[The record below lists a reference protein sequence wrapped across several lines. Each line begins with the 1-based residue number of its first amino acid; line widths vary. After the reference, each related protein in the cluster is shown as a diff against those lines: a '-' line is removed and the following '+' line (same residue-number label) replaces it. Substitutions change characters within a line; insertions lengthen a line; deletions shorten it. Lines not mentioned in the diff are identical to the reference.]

1 MESAGTGS
9 VKSGLAGIEKRV
21 LRNKLTDNHKQHVKQ
36 PGARPSSTLG
46 FTLIELM
53 VVVVIIGVL
62 VAIALPNYTKLK
74 NKAHEAEIKAGVHN
88 IQLSIERFAVDNIG
102 NYPSYLIGGD
112 NASLVI
118 PDQIDFANVPVV
130 VETDPSLASDPM
142 IREGYLSAYP
152 HNPFIRNGKSVYRFQ
167 KGIGDP
173 LRNAYVTSN
182 KAGTR
187 FGPAG
192 NIMGNTLCDPRYT
205 LWLDP
210 QDKDTAEEAHHT
222 WADIQ
227 YEFYD
232 IWQGNLAKPFIPG
245 SFFYKSMGEIIASP
259 DAEDRRDV
267 IDMDGR
273 KAVLPHNNRNDAT
286 IPLNRS
292 MYMLGAWGDTKTKG
306 QDVLGEE
313 PLVIF
318 KYTANM
324 QKKRTGNFTFFFDP
338 GAQNYGMPEV
348 GRNDNKIE
356 LMGIPPW
363 TRGVNKGHVGPLWG
377 SPFGPSEHGF
387 DQVSMGNG
395 NGVRDSI
402 IIVLMSGTNNGE
414 GKIIN

>member
-1 MESAGTGS
+1 MTY
-9 VKSGLAGIEKRV
+9 RH
-21 LRNKLTDNHKQHVKQ
+21 NQ
-36 PGARPSSTLG
+36 PVGQRRASQPFASG

-53 VVVVIIGVL
+53 VVVVVIGAL

-74 NKAHEAEIKAGVHN
+74 NKAREVEIKAGIHN
-88 IQLSIERFAVDNIG
+88 IQLSIERFAVDNRG

-130 VETDPSLASDPM
+130 VETNPAQASDPM

-152 HNPFIRNGKSVYRFQ
+152 RNPFISNGKAIYRFQ
-167 KGIGDP
+167 LGVGDP

-182 KAGTR
+182 EAGTR

-192 NIMGNTLCDPRYT
+192 NIMGNTLCDPRYS
-205 LWLDP
+205 LWLTPTNRDEV
-210 QDKDTAEEAHHT
+210 EEANHT

-232 IWQGNLAKPFIPG
+232 IWQGNQSKTFIPG
-245 SFFYKSMGEIIASP
+245 SFFYKSMGEIIGSP
-259 DAEDRRDV
+259 DEEDRRDV
-267 IDMDGR
+267 IDVDGK
-273 KAVLPHNNRNDAT
+273 KAILPHNNRDDAT
-286 IPLNRS
+286 FPLNRS
-292 MYMLGAWGDTKTKG
+292 MYMLGAWGDTRTKG

-313 PLVIF
+313 PLVLF
-318 KYTANM
+318 KFSASA
-324 QKKRTGNFTFFFDP
+324 QKRRPSNFTFFFDP

-377 SPFGPSEHGF
+377 SPYGPSEHGF
-387 DQVSMGNG
+387 DQISMGNA

-402 IIVLMSGTNNGE
+402 ILVLMSGTTDGE
-414 GKIIN
+414 GQIIH